1 MLESLF
7 NFLSSLWRWFIPF
20 SVVDQWEM
28 GVILRLGK
36 FRKVADP
43 GFHWLIPFSVD
54 RMMVAPAVV
63 QTHRLSKQ
71 SITTKDGKQI
81 VVSAVIKFT
90 VTDIRAFLLDVF
102 QSGDAIEDVSM
113 GGLRKII
120 ASKTW
125 DECQHDDLEEE
136 LKKAVRAE
144 VKKFGIEVQKVTLPD
159 LACIRSIRL
168 LQDKL
173 TDEHDRAQP
182 SYS

>member
-1 MLESLF
+1 MLESLI
-7 NFLSSLWRWFIPF
+7 NFIISLWQWFIPF
-20 SVVDQWEM
+20 RVVDQWEM

-36 FRKVADP
+36 FKRVAAP
-43 GFHWLIPFSVD
+43 GFHWIIPFNVD
-54 RMMVAPAVV
+54 KLMTAASVV
-63 QTHRLSKQ
+63 QTHRLNKQ
-71 SITTKDGKQI
+71 SITTKEGKQI

-120 ASKTW
+120 ASKSW

-136 LKKAVRAE
+136 LKKAVKAE

-168 LQDKL
+168 LQDKMI
-173 TDEHDRAQP
+173 DESDRKMP
-182 SYS
+182 VYS

>member
-1 MLESLF
+1 MLESLL
-7 NFLSSLWRWFIPF
+7 NFIVTIWEWFIPF
-20 SVVDQWEM
+20 RVVNHWEK
-28 GVILRLGK
+28 GVILRFGRFK
-36 FRKVADP
+36 REAEP
-43 GFHWLIPFSVD
+43 GFHWLIPFNVD
-54 RMMVAPAVV
+54 KLMTAPSVV
-63 QTHRLSKQ
+63 QTHRLNKQ

-81 VVSAVIKFT
+81 VVSAVVKFT

-136 LKKAVRAE
+136 LKKAVKLE

-159 LACIRSIRL
+159 LACIRSLRL

-173 TDEHDRAQP
+173 TDESDRKAP
-182 SYS
+182 LFA